1 LTLQVEAQEE
11 KSQRRDR
18 AAIVADV
25 RASLVRVLE
34 HKPFNDVT
42 VDELA
47 REAGLSRT
55 AFYFYYKDK
64 NEVLAAVLEALRD
77 VASEQ
82 AAGWWSGKGEPSA
95 VIGETLRDIGSLW
108 ESHAGVLRAA
118 VEVASYDHAFWV
130 FWKGLMDD
138 FIGDTQEHLRRERDA
153 GRLRPDADPDR
164 QAEVLVWM
172 GERCHY
178 VGLLEGRPAEET
190 AAVLTGIWLR
200 TLYPDPRAGA

>member
-1 LTLQVEAQEE
+1 VEAQEE

-18 AAIVADV
+18 AAIIADV
-25 RASLVRVLE
+25 RDALVRVLE

-64 NEVLAAVLEALRD
+64 DEVLRAVLEGLRD
-77 VASEQ
+77 VVHEQ
-82 AAGWWSGKGEPSA
+82 ASAWWSGQGEPDA
-95 VIGETLRDIGSLW
+95 MIRDTLRDIGSLW

-118 VEVASYDHAFWV
+118 VEVASYDPAFRT

-138 FIGDTQEHLRRERDA
+138 FIGATQEHLHRERDA
-153 GRLRPDADPDR
+153 GRLRPEADPDR

-190 AAVLTGIWLR
+190 ADVLTGIWVR
-200 TLYPDPRAGA
+200 ALYPDAALSG